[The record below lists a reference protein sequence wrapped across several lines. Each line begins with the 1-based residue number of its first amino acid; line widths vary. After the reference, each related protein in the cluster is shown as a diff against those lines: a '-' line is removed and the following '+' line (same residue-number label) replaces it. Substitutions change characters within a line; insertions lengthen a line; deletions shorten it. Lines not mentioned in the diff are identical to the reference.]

1 MRLRERIRWKGP
13 VAAALVAAAGTC
25 LLAVGLTAAQAPAGA
40 KPSVWDGVF
49 TAEQATR
56 GRLAYAQHCASCHGG
71 ELKGGEG
78 KPLVGDPFWADWRE
92 TTVEYLLTRVSTEMP
107 FSEDGRLAGSL
118 SPSTYADIIS
128 FVLQQNDLP
137 AGARE
142 LSRASSAGV
151 QIIRKDGPGELPAS
165 TLARVVGCLAPRGPS
180 REYSVTRATA
190 PARVTENAT
199 APDPATPP
207 GQRQF
212 ALKFV
217 LQSLDK
223 FVGQRVAV
231 TGLLIGEGGTG
242 GLNFSAIQAIAP
254 TCD

>member
-1 MRLRERIRWKGP
+1 MRPQVQIRVTGS
-13 VAAALVAAAGTC
+13 VGAALVAAAGVC
-25 LLAVGLTAAQAPAGA
+25 ALAVGLAAAQAPAGVTS
-40 KPSVWDGVF
+40 SVWDGAF
-49 TAEQATR
+49 TTEQAAR

-78 KPLVGDPFWADWRE
+78 KPLAGDPFWTDWRE

-118 SPSTYADIIS
+118 SPSTYADIVS

-137 AGARE
+137 AGPRE

-151 QIIRKDGPGELPAS
+151 RIIKKDGPGELPAS
-165 TLARVVGCLAPRGPS
+165 TLARVVGCLAPRGAS

-190 PARVTENAT
+190 PARVTENAV
-199 APDPATPP
+199 APDAATPP

-231 TGLLIGEGGTG
+231 TGLLIGDGGAG
-242 GLNFSAIQAIAP
+242 GLNFSAIQSIAP